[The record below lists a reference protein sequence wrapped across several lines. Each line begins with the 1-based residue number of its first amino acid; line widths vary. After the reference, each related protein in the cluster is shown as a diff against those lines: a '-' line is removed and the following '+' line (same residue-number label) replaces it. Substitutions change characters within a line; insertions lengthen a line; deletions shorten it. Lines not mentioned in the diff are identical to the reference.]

1 MKDNK
6 LLVPG
11 EQLMY
16 HALGPMIDPEIKR
29 DESTEDAAYTLI
41 NLVEELVKGCAA
53 PNDVE
58 GTEYRVKALRYW
70 ANVAELWDKE
80 AKEYKQQK
88 RIEIEAMTPEDR
100 KLLERAVYVK
110 LLEKGT
116 SDKEAEFAI
125 KAWKEGVDN
134 SISLELLEK
143 VIENLKLS
151 SKTKKEVE

>member
-1 MKDNK
+1 MENNK
-6 LLVPG
+6 ILVPG
-11 EQLMY
+11 ERLMY
-16 HALGPMIDPEIKR
+16 HALGPMINPEIKQ
-29 DESTEDAAYTLI
+29 DEDVENSVYSLI
-41 NLVEELVKGCAA
+41 DLVKELVKGCAA
-53 PNDVE
+53 PNDVK
-58 GTEYRVKALRYW
+58 GAEYRVKALRYW